1 MVIDSA
7 NPHFAFKKKNRN
19 NFKFIIGKYG
29 EKMIDHLDIHVQYLS
44 RTKFFYT
51 AVLATLGGSLIDESK
66 TSLTYQTGETTDGY
80 IWFEEGEPYP
90 FHFAFQVKTKAEV
103 DQFYKI
109 ALENGG
115 KDNGRPGNRPS
126 DQKYYYA
133 AFIIDPDGYLIE
145 AVCHT
150 GKE

>member
-1 MVIDSA
+1 
-7 NPHFAFKKKNRN
+7 
-19 NFKFIIGKYG
+19 
-29 EKMIDHLDIHVQYLS
+29 MIDHLDIHVQYLS

-80 IWFEEGEPYP
+80 IWFEEGEPYS

-133 AFIIDPDGYLIE
+133 AFIIDPDGYRIE